1 MLLYLVD
8 VSDYYRKA
16 YINKADLVYWRILY
30 SNCNVLKSKS
40 IIKANYLKHQYTEI
54 CKDDNVILCQT
65 ILLKKYRLFF
75 QNWIFDLDL
84 GLDVSNMDCLYQ

>member
-8 VSDYYRKA
+8 VSDYRKA
-16 YINKADLVYWRILY
+16 YINKANLVYWRILY
-30 SNCNVLKSKS
+30 KNCNILKSKS
-40 IIKANYLKHQYTEI
+40 IIKANYLKRQYAEI

-65 ILLKKYRLFF
+65 ILLKRYRLFF

-84 GLDVSNMDCLYQ
+84 GLDVSNIDYLYQ